1 MAKDSSQEEALT
13 ALRREFADA
22 LPARLEVLRV
32 ALNRLREGEGEGEG
46 VTREDLRAFHLP
58 AHALAG
64 TAGSYEARELVPHAA
79 RLSTLAR
86 RWIDAGTAPASELD
100 EASRE
105 LDALDAATERFRRR
119 TQG

>member
-32 ALNRLREGEGEGEG
+32 ALNRLREG
-46 VTREDLRAFHLP
+46 VTRERLRAFHLP

-86 RWIDAGTAPASELD
+86 RWIDAGTATASELD

>member
-32 ALNRLREGEGEGEG
+32 ALNRLREGEG

-119 TQG
+119 THG

>member
-22 LPARLEVLRV
+22 LPARLEALRV
-32 ALNRLREGEGEGEG
+32 ALN
-46 VTREDLRAFHLP
+46 REDLRAFHLA

-64 TAGSYEARELVPHAA
+64 TAGSYEAHELVPHAA

-86 RWIDAGTAPASELD
+86 RWIDAGTAPASDLD

>member
-13 ALRREFADA
+13 ALRREFAEA
-22 LPARLEVLRV
+22 LPARLEVLRA
-32 ALNRLREGEGEGEG
+32 ALIRLREGI
-46 VTREDLRAFHLP
+46 TPEDLRAFHLP
-58 AHALAG
+58 AHALQG
-64 TAGSYEARELVPHAA
+64 TAGSYEAHELVPHAQ

-86 RWIDAGTAPASELD
+86 RWIDAGAAPPPNSELD

-119 TQG
+119 IAR

>member
-32 ALNRLREGEGEGEG
+32 ALNRLRER
-46 VTREDLRAFHLP
+46 VTRDDLRAFHLP

>member
-32 ALNRLREGEGEGEG
+32 ALNRLREG
-46 VTREDLRAFHLP
+46 VTREHLRAFHLP

>member
-32 ALNRLREGEGEGEG
+32 ALNRLREG

-105 LDALDAATERFRRR
+105 LDALGAATERFRRR
-119 TQG
+119 THG

>member
-1 MAKDSSQEEALT
+1 MAKDSSQEEALI

-22 LPARLEVLRV
+22 LPARLEVLRA
-32 ALNRLREGEGEGEG
+32 ALNRVTEGS
-46 VTREDLRAFHLP
+46 TREALRAFHLP

-64 TAGSYEARELVPHAA
+64 TAGSYEAHELVPHAA

-86 RWIDAGTAPASELD
+86 RWIDAGTAPASDLD

-105 LDALDAATERFRRR
+105 LDALEAATERFRRR